1 MSASTL
7 APHGH
12 DRRVDH
18 TRRQAI
24 TRLRLAEAA
33 AITQTDRCVGAELAA
48 AIDAVVNLLR
58 TGIVCDLRPDDGHG
72 AYAAEDAP

>member
-1 MSASTL
+1 MSASSL
-7 APHGH
+7 APHSH
-12 DRRVDH
+12 DRRADH

-58 TGIVCDLRPDDGHG
+58 TGTASDLRPDDGPC
-72 AYAAEDAP
+72 AYTAEDAP